1 MLLRLHKIEK
11 LIYLFILIVSMVTK
25 SVTKN
30 TNNRKGLSKKEA
42 YLLSSLSEK
51 KKQLFAIRDIITE
64 LECSYNHAKVIV
76 NRLVKK
82 KWVLSLEKG
91 KYLIVPLEAGKE
103 SIYTEH
109 EFIIASELVQPYY
122 IAYWSALNYYG
133 MTEQVPFTVFVATT
147 KRRKNK
153 KIHGVSYEFVTLSK
167 KKFFG
172 YTTVNISGR
181 NILIS
186 DKEKTIV
193 DCLDHMDYCGDITE
207 AAKALWN
214 AREELDF
221 EKLLNY
227 ALKMENGAILKRLGY
242 LLSILKIKT
251 TDDFNKKLKNNIS
264 KGYNLLDFTKRKKGR
279 YSSEWN
285 LMINV
290 PGKDLLEWMVV
301 H

>member
-1 MLLRLHKIEK
+1 
-11 LIYLFILIVSMVTK
+11 MVTK
-25 SVTKN
+25 SVAKN

-51 KKQLFAIRDIITE
+51 KKQLFAIKDIIKE
-64 LECSYNHAKVIV
+64 LECSYNYAKVIV
-76 NRLVKK
+76 NRLAKK

-109 EFIIASELVQPYY
+109 EFIIASELAQPYY

-147 KRRKNK
+147 KRRNNK
-153 KIHGVSYEFVTLSK
+153 RIHGLSYEFVTLSS

-181 NILIS
+181 SILIS
-186 DKEKTIV
+186 DREKTIV

-221 EKLLNY
+221 EKLFNY

-242 LLSILKIKT
+242 LLEKLKIKIT
-251 TDDFNKKLKNNIS
+251 NDFNKKLKNNIS
-264 KGYNLLDFTKRKKGR
+264 KGYNLLDITKKKKGK

-285 LMINV
+285 LRINISD
-290 PGKDLLEWMVV
+290 KDLAEWMMV

>member
-1 MLLRLHKIEK
+1 
-11 LIYLFILIVSMVTK
+11 MVTK
-25 SVTKN
+25 LVTEN
-30 TNNRKGLSKKEA
+30 TNNRKGISKREA

-51 KKQLFAIRDIITE
+51 KKQLFAIRDIMKE
-64 LECSYNHAKVIV
+64 LECSYNYAKVIV

-82 KWVLSLEKG
+82 KWALPLEKG

-103 SIYTEH
+103 SVYTEH
-109 EFIIASELVQPYY
+109 EFIIASVLVQPYY

-153 KIHGVSYEFVTLSK
+153 KIHGVSYEFVTLSE

-172 YTTVNISGR
+172 YFTVNISGR
-181 NILIS
+181 NLLIS

-193 DCLDHMDYCGDITE
+193 DCLDHTEYCGGIAE
-207 AAKALWN
+207 VAKALWN

-242 LLSILKIKT
+242 LLNMLKIKT
-251 TDDFNKKLKNNIS
+251 TNDFNKKIKNNIS
-264 KGYNLLDFTKRKKGR
+264 KGYNLLDVTKRKKGK

-290 PGKDLLEWMVV
+290 SDKDLLEWMVV